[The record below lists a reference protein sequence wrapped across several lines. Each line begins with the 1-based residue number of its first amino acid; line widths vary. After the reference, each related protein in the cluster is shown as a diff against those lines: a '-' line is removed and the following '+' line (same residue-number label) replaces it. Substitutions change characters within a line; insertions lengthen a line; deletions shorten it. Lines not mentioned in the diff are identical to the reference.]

1 MPVDIYSCCHG
12 KGTYVSLAIK
22 NPKFVSL
29 TCVLVVLVTKGSR
42 VLEKKESET
51 QVSKLSSAT
60 LKAGIIQAMGEGEGK
75 ACSDGRY
82 NISLFDG

>member
-29 TCVLVVLVTKGSR
+29 TCVLAVLVTKGSR
-42 VLEKKESET
+42 VLEKKGNET
-51 QVSKLSSAT
+51 QVSKTTFSHLNDT
-60 LKAGIIQAMGEGEGK
+60 IQV
-75 ACSDGRY
+75 S
-82 NISLFDG
+82 